1 MDNYLDKKR
10 FNSYYLTLALD
21 EAENL
26 RITAQRAS
34 SRHLQ
39 DLFTRMNF
47 NNEIEKFISSQLQ
60 GVKEAENEHECESCL
75 YNLKEERG
83 FIYQQDNDLGMH
95 RAQVVVSAEL
105 VNKLDTW
112 GYIINGVSVVL
123 SGFQIAAGMG
133 MIAASMTHA
142 NFIGISTGAL
152 LILHG
157 INGGIEGLFNIVKN
171 RSDTIGPVKKTYVQV
186 ANFMGYSD
194 SVGLIAYSTMD
205 ISLSFYGLA
214 RHVIKPDS
222 FRIYRYLPSDFVRNY
237 KTMSNNALMLEA
249 VGDGFAIK
257 SMIDSRN

>member
-26 RITAQRAS
+26 RIAAQRAS

-60 GVKEAENEHECESCL
+60 GVKEAENENECESCL
-75 YNLKEERG
+75 FNLKEERN
-83 FIYQQDNDLGMH
+83 FIYEQDNDLGMR

-123 SGFQIAAGMG
+123 SGFQIV
-133 MIAASMTHA
+133 
-142 NFIGISTGAL
+142 TGGG
-152 LILHG
+152 LILASLTHG
-157 INGGIEGLFNIVKN
+157 NVIMLSAGVLLAVHGMNGLSESYTNITTG
-171 RSDTIGPVKKTYVQV
+171 RSDTVGFLKEQYITSAKFLG
-186 ANFMGYSD
+186 FSD
-194 SVGLIAYSTMD
+194 KVGMHAYSIMD
-205 ISLSFYGLA
+205 ISLSIYGLA
-214 RHVIKPDS
+214 RQVLKPDAYRI
-222 FRIYRYLPSDFVRNY
+222 FRHIPSDFVRNY
-237 KTMSNNALMLEA
+237 ETMSRTALVLEA
-249 VGDGFAIK
+249 AGDGITIK
-257 SMIDSRN
+257 SMADNSN

>member
-10 FNSYYLTLALD
+10 FNSYYLTLALN

-26 RITAQRAS
+26 RMAAQRAS

-75 YNLKEERG
+75 FNLKEEKG
-83 FIYQQDNDLGMH
+83 FIYQQDNDLGMR

-123 SGFQIAAGMG
+123 SGFQVVAGLGLIIA
-133 MIAASMTHA
+133 SVTHG
-142 NFIGISTGAL
+142 NVIGLSGGAM

-157 INGGIEGLFNIVKN
+157 INGIFEGSINISAG
-171 RSDTIGPVKKTYVQV
+171 RSDTIGFVKGGYIKA
-186 ANFMGYSD
+186 ANFMGFSD
-194 SVGLIAYSTMD
+194 KVGIMAYGTMD
-205 ISLSFYGLA
+205 ITLSFYGLA
-214 RHVIKPDS
+214 RQVIKTDTNRL
-222 FRIYRYLPSDFVRNY
+222 FRYLPADYVRNY
-237 KTMSNNALMLEA
+237 RKMSNKALLLEVA
-249 VGDGFAIK
+249 GDGLAVK
-257 SMIDSRN
+257 SVYENSH